1 MLIRMLSFVYLGY
14 SIFRP
19 LPNRSGTMPGAA
31 MKKMKPAGVKSL
43 PG

>member
-1 MLIRMLSFVYLGY
+1 M
-14 SIFRP
+14 FRP
-19 LPNRSGTMPGAA
+19 LPNRSGTMPGTA

>member
-1 MLIRMLSFVYLGY
+1 M
-14 SIFRP
+14 RP

>member
-1 MLIRMLSFVYLGY
+1 M
-14 SIFRP
+14 FRP
-19 LPNRSGTMPGAA
+19 LPNRSGTMPGIA